1 MENSHIDNLNGPITD
16 AEILNQSKKTCKTC
30 GDGQGSKSSTFKLI
44 TFGVLVLFTSFYGI
58 IKIVQDVVS
67 FFTR

>member
-1 MENSHIDNLNGPITD
+1 MENYNIDNLNGSITD
-16 AEILNQSKKTCKTC
+16 AEILNQSKKSCKSC
-30 GDGQGSKSSTFKLI
+30 GDGKDSKNSTFKLI

-58 IKIVQDVVS
+58 IKIVQDIVS